1 MPELIDAILIGA
13 GYRGTET
20 YGAYALKN
28 PKRLKF
34 IAVAEPRKA
43 WRERFAQLH
52 DIPPRNCFKSWE
64 ELLKKKQFAR
74 TAFICTPDQMH
85 TDPALA
91 ALQRG
96 YDVLLEKPM
105 ASTLKDCL
113 KLVKKA
119 KETKRQLQICHVLRY
134 TNFWSKVKSFI
145 DSGQLGEVIS
155 ITHRENVAYWHMA
168 HSFVRGNW
176 RNSDITAPMILS
188 KCCHDFD
195 LLYWMIGKRPTHI
208 SSFGS
213 NSFFNSEH
221 APLGAP
227 ARCTDGCPIIDACM
241 FSAIKIY
248 IQIQGIYNMGKSSP
262 SRAFRFFS
270 NHPKSVR
277 VFSKMIRPLKR
288 LADFREWPV
297 SMITSDFSK
306 EGKLQALR
314 KGPYGRCVY
323 HCDNNVV
330 DHQQTV
336 IEFENGIT
344 AELTMQGHSAL
355 EGRTIRI
362 DGSKGTLIGSF
373 MDYGEELTFIESQ
386 SGEKMPLIELEGRT
400 EAHGGGD
407 WKLTEGFLDSLQ
419 PGFKAIPL
427 TDARSSLESHL
438 MAFAAEKSRVV
449 GRVIDMKEFHALV

>member
-1 MPELIDAILIGA
+1 
-13 GYRGTET
+13 
-20 YGAYALKN
+20 
-28 PKRLKF
+28 
-34 IAVAEPRKA
+34 
-43 WRERFAQLH
+43 
-52 DIPPRNCFKSWE
+52 
-64 ELLKKKQFAR
+64 
-74 TAFICTPDQMH
+74 
-85 TDPALA
+85 
-91 ALQRG
+91 
-96 YDVLLEKPM
+96 
-105 ASTLKDCL
+105 
-113 KLVKKA
+113 
-119 KETKRQLQICHVLRY
+119 
-134 TNFWSKVKSFI
+134 
-145 DSGQLGEVIS
+145 
-155 ITHRENVAYWHMA
+155 
-168 HSFVRGNW
+168 
-176 RNSDITAPMILS
+176 
-188 KCCHDFD
+188 
-195 LLYWMIGKRPTHI
+195 
-208 SSFGS
+208 
-213 NSFFNSEH
+213 
-221 APLGAP
+221 
-227 ARCTDGCPIIDACM
+227 
-241 FSAIKIY
+241 
-248 IQIQGIYNMGKSSP
+248 MGKSSP

-277 VFSKMIRPLKR
+277 VMSKIIRPLKR

-344 AELTMQGHSAL
+344 AELTMHGHSAL

-386 SGEKMPLIELEGRT
+386 SGEKTPLIEMEGRT

-419 PGFKAIPL
+419 PGFKEVPL

-438 MAFAAEKSRVV
+438 MAFAAEKSRLER
-449 GRVIDMKEFHALV
+449 RVIDMKEFHALA